1 MNSILNVENIEFSYD
16 KASLLEDIDF
26 NVPSGSFV
34 SILGPNG
41 SGKTTLLKNLCGLLS
56 PRKGTISLRNRK
68 IGSFKHKE
76 FAKTV
81 AVVHQ
86 SSNVGFSFS
95 VFDTVLMGRFPYI
108 KKLQGETTEDIKAAE
123 EAMKSTGVW
132 HLREKDI
139 REISGG
145 ERQRVMIARALT
157 QEPELLILDEPI
169 SNLDIKFQINILQ
182 VCKKLN
188 KEKGITIVTTL
199 HDINLAGQYSDYIL
213 LLNKGKLVSQD
224 EPKNVL
230 TVENI
235 EKVYEIKVE
244 LLNRD
249 GHEFP
254 YIVPQTS
261 LYAGE
266 NIGQGEHK

>member
-1 MNSILNVENIEFSYD
+1 MNSILNVNQMGFRYDQAAILQNIS
-16 KASLLEDIDF
+16 F

-56 PRKGTISLRNRK
+56 PKDGTITLCNREIK
-68 IGSFKHKE
+68 NFRQKD
-76 FAKTV
+76 FAKFV

-86 SSNVGFSFS
+86 SSNTGFSFS

-108 KKLQGETTEDIKAAE
+108 KKLQGETTKDINIAE

-132 HLREKDI
+132 HLREKDV

-157 QEPELLILDEPI
+157 QEPDLLILDEPI
-169 SNLDIKFQINILQ
+169 SNLDIKFQISILEL
-182 VCKKLN
+182 CKRLN

-213 LLNKGKLVSQD
+213 LLNKGRVVDQN
-224 EPKNVL
+224 EPRKVL

-235 EKVYEIKVE
+235 EKVYEIQVE
-244 LLNRD
+244 ILERGN
-249 GHEFP
+249 EIFP
-254 YIVPQTS
+254 YIIPKISTT
-261 LYAGE
+261 LT
-266 NIGQGEHK
+266 